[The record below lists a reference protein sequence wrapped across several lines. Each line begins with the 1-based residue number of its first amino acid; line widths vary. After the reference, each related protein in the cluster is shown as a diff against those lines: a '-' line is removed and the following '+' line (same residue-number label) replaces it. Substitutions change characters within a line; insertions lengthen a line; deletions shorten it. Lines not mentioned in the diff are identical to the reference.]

1 LLLYLELL
9 LPVHPAL
16 PRPTN
21 QPINQS
27 TNHPAK
33 TLRHHNHAA
42 HVVQERA
49 AHLPSRRSFALAAIL
64 LRLGCSGQA
73 GGAQLGR
80 EECAGGEDAIVAR
93 VGRRQARRWYGRRL
107 DRRLVVSLFFEWR
120 SLVSPLHIKKLN
132 QETHPTTRNLNNT
145 AVTLQPL
152 DVAKTR
158 LQLDKTGK
166 YKGMFHCL
174 RTIAQEEGFSAL
186 YKGLT
191 PFITH
196 LTLKYALRFGGFEQI
211 RVLLN
216 GGKTTASSPAQNFLA
231 GLAIGCIEAT
241 LIVTP
246 FEVIKTRLQKQK
258 GKENLKYKG
267 PIDVV
272 IKVTREEGL
281 RRLWSGNIPTVIR
294 QGSNQAFNFMSMAL
308 LNEYL
313 WGKKQ
318 GDGVTLEVWK
328 TLLNGLLAGAV
339 GPCFNA
345 PVDVIKTRMMAQTYL
360 PGQEIKY
367 TGWFQA
373 GKLIAQEEGPK
384 ALWKG
389 IVPRLTR
396 LAPGQAITWTVVM
409 RVTSWAEA
417 HGIQ

>member
-1 LLLYLELL
+1 
-9 LPVHPAL
+9 
-16 PRPTN
+16 
-21 QPINQS
+21 
-27 TNHPAK
+27 
-33 TLRHHNHAA
+33 
-42 HVVQERA
+42 
-49 AHLPSRRSFALAAIL
+49 
-64 LRLGCSGQA
+64 
-73 GGAQLGR
+73 
-80 EECAGGEDAIVAR
+80 
-93 VGRRQARRWYGRRL
+93 
-107 DRRLVVSLFFEWR
+107 
-120 SLVSPLHIKKLN
+120 
-132 QETHPTTRNLNNT
+132 
-145 AVTLQPL
+145 
-152 DVAKTR
+152 
-158 LQLDKTGK
+158 
-166 YKGMFHCL
+166 MFHCM
-174 RTIAQEEGFSAL
+174 RTIVAEEGVGAL

-211 RVLLN
+211 RVFLN
-216 GGKTTASSPAQNFLA
+216 GGKTTASSPMQNFSA

-272 IKVTREEGL
+272 IKVAREEGI

-313 WGKKQ
+313 WGKTQ
-318 GDGVTLEVWK
+318 GDGKTLEVWK

-345 PVDVIKTRMMAQTYL
+345 PVDVIKTRMMAQTYA
-360 PGQEIKY
+360 PGEEIKY
-367 TGWFQA
+367 KGWFQA
-373 GKLIAQEEGPK
+373 GRLIAQEEGPK

-389 IVPRLTR
+389 IIPRLTR

-417 HGIQ
+417 HGIH